1 LPEFKMADLVHD
13 YRALETAR
21 QDAEKFLASDEFWT
35 SEETKYLRTYLQNSG
50 ALDGDR
56 ID

>member
-1 LPEFKMADLVHD
+1 VPSLDGDLVHD

-21 QDAEKFLASDEFWT
+21 QDAEKFISSNEFWT
-35 SEETKYLRTYLQNSG
+35 SEETECLRTYLERSG
-50 ALDGDR
+50 AMDGER

>member
-1 LPEFKMADLVHD
+1 MADLVHD

-21 QDAEKFLASDEFWT
+21 QDAEKYLASDEFWT
-35 SEETKYLRTYLQNSG
+35 SEETKCLRTYLQNSG